1 MKLYPEVHRLTMIS
15 NTDTDCDPDADP
27 DNENPSR

>member
-1 MKLYPEVHRLTMIS
+1 MKLYPEVHRLIMIP
-15 NTDTDCDPDADP
+15 NADTGCGPDADP

>member
-1 MKLYPEVHRLTMIS
+1 MQLYPEAHRLIMIS
-15 NTDTDCDPDADP
+15 NADTDCDPDADP